1 MTTQQP
7 PRNIRESI
15 EPFVKSGVLIIGV
28 IYGLGILITN
38 LHLSRFGVTEHSSFR
53 MTYVLTG
60 FSFLVFVLSPIV
72 VIIPIYIG
80 ISQQNWPVLFF
91 GTPAVFMIATGIL
104 STVFRGTTY
113 TVDFSAW
120 TTYRLRS
127 FGIYFL
133 VYGSAI
139 ILWWAYGRRGPAF
152 RSHFILAVALFALGI
167 VAMIIVYVHC
177 QHPRANPAL
186 GGGRPRLV
194 NIQIEKGDRFAVVA
208 LGFVPDD
215 QGFIR
220 GESLI
225 HEARDFYLLK
235 PSKAKGK
242 SATAVRLPKS
252 FAQGLV
258 HLQDSR
264 DSEPKVASGN
274 SNSLPSLSQE
284 RTAQPSAPRAEI
296 NPGGCGTGCGTSI
309 NK

>member
-15 EPFVKSGVLIIGV
+15 EPFVKSGALIIGV

-38 LHLSRFGVTEHSSFR
+38 LHLSHFGVTEYSAFR

-72 VIIPIYIG
+72 VMIPIYIG
-80 ISQQNWPVLFF
+80 ISQRNWPVLFF
-91 GTPAVFMIATGIL
+91 GTPAAFMIATGIL
-104 STVFRGTTY
+104 STVFRGTTS

-120 TTYRLRS
+120 TTYRLWS

-139 ILWWAYGRRGPAF
+139 ILWWASGRRGSAF
-152 RSHFILAVALFALGI
+152 RPHFILAVAPFAFALGI
-167 VAMIIVYVHC
+167 VAMILVYVHY
-177 QHPRANPAL
+177 QHPQVNPAF

-194 NIQIEKGDRFAVVA
+194 NIQIEKGDRSAVVA

-215 QGFIR
+215 HGFIR

-242 SATAVRLPKS
+242 AATAVRLPKS

-264 DSEPKVASGN
+264 DSEPEVVSGN
-274 SNSLPSLSQE
+274 SSLPSLSQE
-284 RTAQPSAPRAEI
+284 RTAQPSAPADADKPRR
-296 NPGGCGTGCGTSI
+296 
-309 NK
+309 